1 MTNYDRLVEAGII
14 NPAAGTKPS
23 DSDMKAIEGLSAAEV
38 DHLITAKSKLGNSF
52 MDQHAAPGQ
61 SFFVF

>member
-14 NPAAGTKPS
+14 NPGAGTKPT
-23 DSDMKAIEGLSAAEV
+23 DAQMKAIEGLSTAEV
-38 DHLITAKSKLGNSF
+38 DHLITTKSKLGNQF

-61 SFFVF
+61 SFFIF